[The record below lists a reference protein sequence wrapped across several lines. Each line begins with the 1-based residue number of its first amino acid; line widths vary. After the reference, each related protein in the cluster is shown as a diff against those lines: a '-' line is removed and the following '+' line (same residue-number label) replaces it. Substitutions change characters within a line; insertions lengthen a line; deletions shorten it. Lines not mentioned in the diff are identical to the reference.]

1 MGGIVQ
7 LQASGWSPGR
17 RCARAELTSGICSC
31 NVDSGAMR
39 RRRRTSDFQGAAP
52 MSASLKSQ
60 LRAAADR
67 WLERSGLRD
76 PEYRLH
82 SATLAIIYTGFWL
95 LVLAGL
101 AIYAGHRSNTAQ
113 WV

>member
-1 MGGIVQ
+1 
-7 LQASGWSPGR
+7 
-17 RCARAELTSGICSC
+17 
-31 NVDSGAMR
+31 
-39 RRRRTSDFQGAAP
+39 

-101 AIYAGHRSNTAQ
+101 AIYAGHRSNTSQ
-113 WV
+113 WVVMILALILGIATMLWVNVNRKW